1 MTSHSFISIIHI
13 GKFCFTTILFEEN
26 GELSSSAPLPVG
38 AKGCFDHDAV
48 DTARQAMTNAL
59 FPLYEEIMRLSPQQP
74 TYNTITN
81 GSSSEVKRFCE
92 GLMKLVQS
100 RHSYWIFC

>member
-1 MTSHSFISIIHI
+1 M
-13 GKFCFTTILFEEN
+13 TILFKEN
-26 GELSSSAPLPVG
+26 GELSSSAALPVG

-48 DTARQAMTNAL
+48 DTARQAMANAL
-59 FPLYEEIMRLSPQQP
+59 FPLYEEIMRLSPQLP
-74 TYNTITN
+74 TYNVN

-100 RHSYWIFC
+100 RHSYLIF